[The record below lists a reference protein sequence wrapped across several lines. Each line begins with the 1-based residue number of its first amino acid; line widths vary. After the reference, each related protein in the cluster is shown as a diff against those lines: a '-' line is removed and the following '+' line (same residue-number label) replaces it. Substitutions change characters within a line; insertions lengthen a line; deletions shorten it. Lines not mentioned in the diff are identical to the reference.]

1 MASPR
6 DEFDRLLEAPSFID
20 SELAQQL
27 LAEAGIPTFLHPVD
41 SREAFALSRH
51 PFDAPDLYVPK
62 GELAHARAVLRDAWG
77 DAPPSMSPTHE
88 PLNEES
94 R

>member
-1 MASPR
+1 MASAR

-62 GELAHARAVLRDAWG
+62 GELDHARAVLRDAWG
-77 DAPPSMSPTHE
+77 DGPSPISSPHAP
-88 PLNEES
+88 S
-94 R
+94 RDGSR